1 MRNTAVE
8 PRIFGFLEDYGVQIS
23 AWYLT
28 NAYATLTLRSTI
40 SMEILAQIK
49 EADDIFLAYPSQ
61 SLYMDKP
68 AKAKREEP
76 MPEPP
81 KNNREDSSAPTSKYK
96 PDDWGLY

>member
-8 PRIFGFLEDYGVQIS
+8 PRIFGFMDSYGVNIS

-40 SMEILAQIK
+40 SMEILSKLK

-61 SLYMDKP
+61 SLYMDKS
-68 AKAKREEP
+68 A
-76 MPEPP
+76 P
-81 KNNREDSSAPTSKYK
+81 KNPEEKRAETPLLESPSKPTAKYK

>member
-8 PRIFGFLEDYGVQIS
+8 PRIFGFFDTYGVKIS

-40 SMEILAQIK
+40 SMEILSRLK
-49 EADDIFLAYPSQ
+49 EEDDIFLAFPSQ
-61 SLYMDKP
+61 SLYMDKSAP
-68 AKAKREEP
+68 KNIE
-76 MPEPP
+76 EPP
-81 KNNREDSSAPTSKYK
+81 KELPLTETSSKENGKYK